1 MIGEWGVSRDWMM
14 QNHLFH
20 ANGLDFTIDKWV
32 PMKGNEQDKKY
43 ISKVQFW
50 WKHKSRLKIGKD

>member
-20 ANGLDFTIDKWV
+20 TNGLDFIIDKWV
-32 PMKGNEQDKKY
+32 PMKGNEQDKK
-43 ISKVQFW
+43 IHFEGSILVEA
-50 WKHKSRLKIGKD
+50 